1 MNARPDPAQITLAR
15 GLPATPA
22 RPRLALPAA
31 GTESLPVHQA
41 RQLTRGGSLARIEL
55 DGQIYA
61 LRITR
66 AGKLI
71 LTK

>member
-1 MNARPDPAQITLAR
+1 MNARPDPD
-15 GLPATPA
+15 
-22 RPRLALPAA
+22 ALTQGFPMI
-31 GTESLPVHQA
+31 GVDRTPVHDA
-41 RQLTRGGSLARIEL
+41 EVLTAGGALARIVL
-55 DGQIYA
+55 TGQVYS

>member
-1 MNARPDPAQITLAR
+1 MNVLTDPGFLRPNAPFASSD
-15 GLPATPA
+15 
-22 RPRLALPAA
+22 
-31 GTESLPVHQA
+31 GTPVHDA
-41 RQLTRGGSLARIEL
+41 EVLTRGGSLARIVL
-55 DGQIYA
+55 AGQVYS